1 DTITYEDATPPTVDG
16 EIVFNPEFPV
26 DGEKVTITVNFSELV
41 TDVTATVGG
50 VAVKFEGNDPAQ
62 QWVGETDE
70 AVTLSPNED
79 QIIAVV
85 NRGYQDLSGNEAGS
99 DKETSTVVKP
109 IILISDIEDLTTTE
123 ARDFVV
129 SGTARGFENNARLS
143 VVVSSDNPIN
153 EDEELNLTAKVT
165 NGIWTT
171 APEDISSWESG
182 TLTITV
188 DGSNGGGQAAEQAS
202 QEVELEDDI
211 EPKVNGITVN
221 SGDPIID
228 NQTAFVSLTFSERV
242 ENVVANVD
250 GVDVTFISRDAA
262 KTVWEGTTSEVVT
275 LNANEMF
282 KTVTVTQYQDAQG
295 NMGQVDSTEASVKPV
310 IEITERGDSIDEDE
324 SSRVVI
330 SGTARGFKT
339 G

>member
-1 DTITYEDATPPTVDG
+1 M
-16 EIVFNPEFPV
+16 
-26 DGEKVTITVNFSELV
+26 
-41 TDVTATVGG
+41 
-50 VAVKFEGNDPAQ
+50 AVKFEGNDPAQ